1 MSGSVAK
8 STRGGRRDAILDA
21 ATRLFSTRGYADTGI
36 DDIGE
41 AVGVTGPAVY
51 RHFASK
57 QDLLV
62 AVLERAT
69 QHAEAIIPE
78 ARAAATSDHDALKR
92 AIAGSVR
99 ACIEDR
105 ALTALYWQQSH
116 DLPEEP
122 RRVIQ
127 RAQRQ
132 MTEEFA
138 DIVRGVRPELSA
150 SEARMA
156 VYAISSL
163 MRSVATRE
171 SRVGEGDLQRMLE
184 AMAYGALM
192 AATPASSD
200 ESTEATSG
208 TSSSSSTT
216 RS

>member
-1 MSGSVAK
+1 MTPRGS
-8 STRGGRRDAILDA
+8 RRDAILDA

-69 QHAEAIIPE
+69 EHAEGIIPR
-78 ARAAATSDHDALKR
+78 ARAEATSPEDALRR
-92 AIAGSVR
+92 AVDESVR

-116 DLPEEP
+116 DLPEQP
-122 RRVIQ
+122 RQLIQ
-127 RAQRQ
+127 RAQRD

-138 DIVRGVRPELSA
+138 EILRAVRPELSP

-156 VYAISSL
+156 VYAVSSM

-171 SRVGEGDLQRMLE
+171 SRLGEPELQDLLSS
-184 AMAYGALM
+184 MAYGALM
-192 AATPASSD
+192 AAR
-200 ESTEATSG
+200 EAAPS
-208 TSSSSSTT
+208 